1 MPNKD
6 FNIFGPYERPKRQLQ
21 NQPRCKTFRPGKVD
35 SLIYL
40 NADWAQDLYSTLKE
54 TVSEMKDLKDAE
66 GNTPLALENISK
78 EIRGFARGLVQ
89 RMDAAVGRGTLE
101 DAIDRGDIVQIAV
114 TPKEQQFLLEIARIF
129 DIPDAEDELGK
140 LPVKGWY

>member
-1 MPNKD
+1 
-6 FNIFGPYERPKRQLQ
+6 
-21 NQPRCKTFRPGKVD
+21 
-35 SLIYL
+35 
-40 NADWAQDLYSTLKE
+40 
-54 TVSEMKDLKDAE
+54 MKDLKDAE

-129 DIPDAEDELGK
+129 DIPDAEDELGNF
-140 LPVKGWY
+140 PVKGWY

>member
-1 MPNKD
+1 
-6 FNIFGPYERPKRQLQ
+6 
-21 NQPRCKTFRPGKVD
+21 
-35 SLIYL
+35 
-40 NADWAQDLYSTLKE
+40 
-54 TVSEMKDLKDAE
+54 
-66 GNTPLALENISK
+66 
-78 EIRGFARGLVQ
+78 
-89 RMDAAVGRGTLE
+89 MDAAVGRGTLE